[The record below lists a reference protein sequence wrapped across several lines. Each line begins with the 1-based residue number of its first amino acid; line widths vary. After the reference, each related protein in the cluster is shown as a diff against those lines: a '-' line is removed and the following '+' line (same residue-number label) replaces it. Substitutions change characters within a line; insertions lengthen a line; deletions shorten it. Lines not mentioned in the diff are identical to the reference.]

1 MNIRERL
8 AAFASSPLSG
18 FFMTDKGG
26 RTSQGQR
33 ELDRKAKAGGEA
45 PTPQS
50 VSGGAAKRAG
60 AREQQAGGSRPAVV
74 RTGPKGKG
82 QAKRAPMPAWLRK
95 RHAAET
101 KARHRRALV
110 EAEREG
116 KPVGL
121 VLDGQTKAILHDA
134 RRGSISEATMRA
146 YRRDVARL
154 VERGQTPAEAA
165 NSAKHW
171 SRLRAA
177 WLAVEVDAIKEARQS
192 AERYRKAGDLDRAKA
207 RTLEAWTRA
216 TALDVDFLQ
225 PTAPRWS
232 DRKAAMKAAG
242 QKPVRKSK
250 RYGPQAPTAE
260 NLLLTLGNVRG
271 ARQRHEHRAAVL
283 ALFGIRP
290 EELRKGVVLQAHK
303 GALVAKVK
311 GAKVDDKR
319 GHWERT
325 CAVPI
330 PKGQRVDGAAAAWL
344 AECVKDA
351 GGRLTI
357 ESTDADIQSLN
368 HALGKLVPGLSCYS
382 FRHAIGS
389 DLKAAAAAG
398 AVSQEEAAA
407 FMGHR
412 SEKSLSY
419 YGRASKG
426 RKGRRFRAA
435 VAKDIEPPKKAP
447 TTKSQKA
454 KARKAKTGMDGGKVE
469 RLPAQSKVKASGW
482 KPSGQAPPTPQARG
496 PRGPR

>member
-1 MNIRERL
+1 MNLRERL
-8 AAFASSPLSG
+8 AAFASVPLSG

-26 RTSQGQR
+26 SDSQAHR
-33 ELDRKAKAGGEA
+33 EMGRKAKHGGNA
-45 PTPQS
+45 PTPRS

-60 AREQQAGGSRPAVV
+60 ARELQAGGSRPAVV
-74 RTGPKGKG
+74 RTGPEGKA
-82 QAKRAPMPAWLRK
+82 QAKRAPMPEWLRE

-110 EAEREG
+110 EAERVG

-121 VLDGQTKAILHDA
+121 VLDEQTKAVLADA
-134 RRGSISEATMRA
+134 RRGSISEATMSA

-177 WLAVEVDAIKEARQS
+177 WLAVEVDAIREARAS

-216 TALDVDFLQ
+216 TALDMDFLQ
-225 PTAPRWS
+225 PGAPRWA
-232 DRKAAMKAAG
+232 DRKAQLKAEG
-242 QKPVRKSK
+242 KKPARKSK

-260 NLLLTLGNVRG
+260 GLLLALDNVRG

-283 ALFGIRP
+283 ALFGVRP
-290 EELRKGVVLQAHK
+290 EELRKGVELKVHK
-303 GALVAKVK
+303 GALVARVK
-311 GAKVDDKR
+311 GAKVDGQR
-319 GHWERT
+319 GHGERL
-325 CAVPI
+325 CALPI
-330 PKGQRVDGAAAAWL
+330 PKRESMNGAAVAWL
-344 AECVKDA
+344 ADCVKEA
-351 GGRLTI
+351 GGTLKI

-368 HALGKLVPGLSCYS
+368 HTLGRLVPGLSCYS
-382 FRHAIGS
+382 FRHATGS
-389 DLKAAAAAG
+389 DLKAAVEAG
-398 AVSQEEAAA
+398 EVSQEQAAA

-435 VAKDIEPPKKAP
+435 VARDIEPPKKAP
-447 TTKSQKA
+447 ITRTQKA
-454 KARKAKTGMDGGKVE
+454 KARKAKADGGRVE
-469 RLPAQSKVKASGW
+469 RLPARSKVQANNW
-482 KPSGQAPPTPQARG
+482 KPAPASPAPRARG